1 MAPMIVFQQGKPVL
15 SVGSPGGRSI
25 PHVISRVLLASL
37 VWQAP
42 PARAVGLPHLS
53 MRSAA
58 LVVEKDPPLPWPIAT
73 DQLAFNDQVIR
84 LQPLGSGIAL
94 LQRINGR
101 WHGVADPRREG
112 TARAIDAQRP
122 D

>member
-1 MAPMIVFQQGKPVL
+1 MIVFQHGKPVL

-37 VWQAP
+37 VWQEP

-53 MRSAA
+53 MRSEAV
-58 LVVEKDPPLPWPIAT
+58 VVEKDPPLPWPIAT
-73 DQLAFNDQVIR
+73 DQLAFNDQAIQQ
-84 LQPLGSGIAL
+84 QPLSSGIAL
-94 LQRINGR
+94 LQWINGR

-112 TARAIDAQRP
+112 TAQAIGAQPP